1 MGSENANNNVNDVM
15 AALANAL
22 NGKNGKHEG
31 ASDQTGS
38 NSTTGEQNK
47 VPGERVFTQDEVS
60 RMMAREKH
68 QGRSAVY
75 RELGID
81 PDDTSAVQM
90 FKAFIEANK
99 TDEQKRAEQEKHQ
112 KDVMSDMSDKLKAAE
127 AKATLMQAGVSAD
140 YVDDAVIIALSRVGA
155 NENLDIETV
164 AKDLK
169 SKYPVWFGVTNGTDG
184 KDGTEGDGDGA
195 SGTHEGDGMGTEEDG
210 DDKTAGKKGTGKA
223 ASSGTKTLSKEGISG
238 IGKRLA
244 EARRENTV
252 KSSFWK

>member
-1 MGSENANNNVNDVM
+1 MANENANNNVEDVM

-22 NGKNGKHEG
+22 KNGKHEG

-38 NSTTGEQNK
+38 DSTTGEQKN

-99 TDEQKRAEQEKHQ
+99 TDEQKRAEQEKQQ
-112 KDVMSDMSDKLKAAE
+112 KDAMSDMSDKLKAAE

-169 SKYPVWFGVTNGTDG
+169 SKYPVWFGVTEGTDG
-184 KDGTEGDGDGA
+184 KDGTDGDDNGA
-195 SGTHEGDGMGTEEDG
+195 SGTHEGDGTE
-210 DDKTAGKKGTGKA
+210 DDVKETAGKKGTGKA
-223 ASSGTKTLSKEGISG
+223 ASSGSKTLSKEGISG

>member
-1 MGSENANNNVNDVM
+1 MANENANNNVDDVM

-22 NGKNGKHEG
+22 KNGKHEG

-38 NSTTGEQNK
+38 DSTTGEQKN

-184 KDGTEGDGDGA
+184 KDGTDGDDNGA
-195 SGTHEGDGMGTEEDG
+195 SGTHEGDGTEEDG
-210 DDKTAGKKGTGKA
+210 DDKTTGKKGTGKA
-223 ASSGTKTLSKEGISG
+223 ASSGSKTLSKEGISG

>member
-1 MGSENANNNVNDVM
+1 MANENANNNVDDVM

-22 NGKNGKHEG
+22 KNGKHEG
-31 ASDQTGS
+31 ASDQAGS
-38 NSTTGEQNK
+38 DSTTGEQKN

-60 RMMAREKH
+60 RMMAKEKH
-68 QGRSAVY
+68 QGRNAVY

-99 TDEQKRAEQEKHQ
+99 TDEQKRAEQEKQQ
-112 KDVMSDMSDKLKAAE
+112 KDAMSDMSDKLRAAE

-169 SKYPVWFGVTNGTDG
+169 SKYPVWFGVTEGTDG
-184 KDGTEGDGDGA
+184 GDGTDGDDNGA
-195 SGTHEGDGMGTEEDG
+195 SGTHEGDDTEGDG
-210 DDKTAGKKGTGKA
+210 DDKTTGKKGTGKA

>member
-1 MGSENANNNVNDVM
+1 MANENANNNVEDVM

-22 NGKNGKHEG
+22 KNGKHEG

-38 NSTTGEQNK
+38 DSTTGEQKN

-184 KDGTEGDGDGA
+184 KDGTHDGDGDGA
-195 SGTHEGDGMGTEEDG
+195 SGAHEGDDTGTEGDG
-210 DDKTAGKKGTGKA
+210 DDKTTGKKGTGKA

>member
-1 MGSENANNNVNDVM
+1 MANENANNNVEDVM

-22 NGKNGKHEG
+22 KNGKHEG

-38 NSTTGEQNK
+38 DSTTGEQKN

-99 TDEQKRAEQEKHQ
+99 TDEQKRAEQEKQQ
-112 KDVMSDMSDKLKAAE
+112 KDAMSDMSDKLKAAE

-184 KDGTEGDGDGA
+184 KDGTNGDDDGA
-195 SGTHEGDGMGTEEDG
+195 SGTHEGDGTEEDG
-210 DDKTAGKKGTGKA
+210 DDKTTGKKGTGKA

>member
-15 AALANAL
+15 TALANAL

-31 ASDQTGS
+31 ASDQAGS
-38 NSTTGEQNK
+38 NSTTGEQKN

-60 RMMAREKH
+60 RMMAKEKH
-68 QGRSAVY
+68 QGRNAVY

-99 TDEQKRAEQEKHQ
+99 TDEQKRAEQEKQQ
-112 KDVMSDMSDKLKAAE
+112 KDAMSDMSDKLRAAE

-140 YVDDAVIIALSRVGA
+140 YVDDAVIIALSRVSA

-164 AKDLK
+164 ANDLK
-169 SKYPVWFGVTNGTDG
+169 SKYPVWFGVTEGTDG
-184 KDGTEGDGDGA
+184 GNGTNGDDNGA
-195 SGTHEGDGMGTEEDG
+195 SGTHEGDGTEED
-210 DDKTAGKKGTGKA
+210 DKTTGKKGTGKA

>member
-1 MGSENANNNVNDVM
+1 MANENANNNVDDVM

-22 NGKNGKHEG
+22 KNGKHEG
-31 ASDQTGS
+31 ASDQAGS
-38 NSTTGEQNK
+38 NSTTGEQKN
-47 VPGERVFTQDEVS
+47 VPGERTFTQDEVS
-60 RMMAREKH
+60 RMMAKEKH
-68 QGRSAVY
+68 QGRNAVY

-99 TDEQKRAEQEKHQ
+99 TSEQKRAEAEKQQ
-112 KDVMSDMSDKLKAAE
+112 KDAMSDMSNKLKAAE

-140 YVDDAVIIALSRVGA
+140 YVEDAVIIALSRVSA
-155 NENLDIETV
+155 DEKLDIETV

-169 SKYPVWFGVTNGTDG
+169 SKYPVWFGETTDSGEGDGTDG
-184 KDGTEGDGDGA
+184 KDGDTSGA
-195 SGTHEGDGMGTEEDG
+195 SNSTGTE
-210 DDKTAGKKGTGKA
+210 DDANETAGKKGTGKA
-223 ASSGTKTLSKEGISG
+223 ASSGSKTLSKDGISG

-244 EARRENTV
+244 EARKANTV

>member
-1 MGSENANNNVNDVM
+1 MANENANNNVDDVM

-22 NGKNGKHEG
+22 KNGKHEG
-31 ASDQTGS
+31 ASDQAGS
-38 NSTTGEQNK
+38 DSTTGEQKN

-60 RMMAREKH
+60 RMMAKEKH
-68 QGRSAVY
+68 QGRNAVY

-99 TDEQKRAEQEKHQ
+99 TDEQKRAEQEKQQ
-112 KDVMSDMSDKLKAAE
+112 KDAMSDMSDKLRAAE

-169 SKYPVWFGVTNGTDG
+169 SKYPVWFGVTEGTDG
-184 KDGTEGDGDGA
+184 GDGTDGDDNGA
-195 SGTHEGDGMGTEEDG
+195 SGTHESDDTEGDGDN
-210 DDKTAGKKGTGKA
+210 KTTGKKGTGKA